1 MHGNKLIVDDDTAT
15 DARGPTLRERWPLLA
30 VLLLSL
36 MVTSIDHTIVNVALP
51 EMVRDVG
58 ATSSD
63 LQWVVDAYTLVFAG
77 LLLLAGSFGDRR
89 GRKKALLGGLMV
101 FGMGSMMAAT
111 ASGAGAV
118 IAGRAVMG
126 FGAAFIMPTTLSI
139 LVNVFTG
146 RRERAK
152 AIAAWAATSSVG
164 IAAGPLVGGWL
175 MRSFSWSS
183 VFWINVPLIIVAMAV
198 GMHALPESRDLTASR
213 SDPLGGLLSIAAIGT
228 FVWAII
234 EAPAAG
240 WLSATTLGT
249 FAASGLLT
257 AAFAWWE
264 SRRIEPLLDITIF
277 RDKRFAG
284 ASAAMTLAFL
294 ALAGSIFLV
303 VQYLQFVL
311 DYTPL
316 TAGVA
321 LIPAAAGL
329 MLGTGAGNHLG
340 GHLRARG
347 IVALGIATAATGIA
361 VQAALADG
369 TAYAPTGIG
378 LALLGLGLGIAM
390 PAATDSIM
398 SALPP
403 GKAGV
408 GSAVNDTAR
417 ELGGAVG
424 VAIIGSLLASSYSS
438 SIQSSLDGTTGL
450 SEPMKAAAADNI
462 GAALGIAESLG
473 EPGGTL
479 AAAARTSFVDGM
491 QLGLWTAAALSVMA
505 AVVAATML
513 PRATRESPD
522 PDGPG
527 IAASSS
533 EAEEDAANRVEV
545 AVGG

>member
-1 MHGNKLIVDDDTAT
+1 VHGNKLIVDEDIAT
-15 DARGPTLRERWPLLA
+15 HAKGPTLRERWPILA

-77 LLLLAGSFGDRR
+77 LLLSAGSFGDRR

-126 FGAAFIMPTTLSI
+126 LGAAFIMPTTLSI
-139 LVNVFTG
+139 LVNVFTS

-164 IAAGPLVGGWL
+164 IAAGPLLGGWL
-175 MRSFSWSS
+175 MRSFSWSA
-183 VFWINVPLIIVAMAV
+183 VFWINIPLIIVAMAV

-213 SDPLGGLLSIAAIGT
+213 SDPLGGLLSIAAIGA

-240 WLSATTLGT
+240 WLSATTLTT
-249 FAASGLLT
+249 FAVSGVLT

-264 SRRIEPLLDITIF
+264 SHRAEPLLDITLF

-316 TAGVA
+316 KAGLA
-321 LIPAAAGL
+321 LLPAAAGL
-329 MLGTGAGNHLG
+329 MLGTGVGSHLG
-340 GHLRARG
+340 AHLQARG
-347 IVALGIATAATGIA
+347 IVALGIATAATGLGA
-361 VQAALADG
+361 QAALADG
-369 TAYAPTGIG
+369 TAYTPTGIG

-438 SIQSSLDGTTGL
+438 SIQPSLDGTTGL
-450 SEPMKAAAADNI
+450 SQPMRAAAADNI

-473 EPGGTL
+473 EPWGSL

-491 QLGLWTAAALSVMA
+491 RIGLWTAAALSVIA
-505 AVVAATML
+505 AVVAVIML
-513 PRATRESPD
+513 PRGNRQSAQTEGPDIALATSGAD
-522 PDGPG
+522 D
-527 IAASSS
+527 AS
-533 EAEEDAANRVEV
+533 NRVEV